1 MLPVECIARGYLAGL
16 GLETYRATGSVSGVD
31 LPPGLVEA
39 DRLPTPGLHPVH
51 QGGPG
56 RA

>member
-16 GLETYRATGSVSGVD
+16 GLETYQATGSVSGVD

-39 DRLPTPGLHPVH
+39 DRLPTPGVHAVH